1 MRVYEKQ
8 SLIHTEESFM
18 NSKYSVCDPI
28 DSELYLGQM
37 KSGETLMEVLNR
49 SDVQFDGMTWV
60 QRRKT
65 NRTVWQLVPS
75 EMSLRTAGTYIDLL
89 SKDNVQAT
97 WCNICVSAFANSE
110 SVGYALAFV
119 VDSNYLSAQW
129 AGSGKQDWRRG
140 MNLLFS

>member
-1 MRVYEKQ
+1 MECEHKRD
-8 SLIHTEESFM
+8 SLGCAAKAWQCSM
-18 NSKYSVCDPI
+18 CDPI

-37 KSGETLMEVLNR
+37 KSGETLMEVLSR

-75 EMSLRTAGTYIDLL
+75 EMSLRTASTSIDLL

-110 SVGYALAFV
+110 SVGYALALQCV
-119 VDSNYLSAQW
+119 AII
-129 AGSGKQDWRRG
+129 
-140 MNLLFS
+140 